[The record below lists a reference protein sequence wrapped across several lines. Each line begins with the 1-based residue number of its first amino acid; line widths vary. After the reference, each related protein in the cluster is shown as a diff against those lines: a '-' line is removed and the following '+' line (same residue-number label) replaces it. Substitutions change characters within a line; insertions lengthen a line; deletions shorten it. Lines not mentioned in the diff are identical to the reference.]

1 MRKSKEGEILIK
13 AVVNLKVIKRKRIEK
28 MYTVSEMAELLDLR
42 SPDKYFRRESGEYNF
57 QVNELPAL
65 SKALGMPIEN
75 FFVTDL
81 RKSKNKEVVK

>member
-1 MRKSKEGEILIK
+1 
-13 AVVNLKVIKRKRIEK
+13 

-75 FFVTDL
+75 FFCY
-81 RKSKNKEVVK
+81 RFAKIEK